1 MGQAKGSV
9 NTLGP
14 GLVWPG
20 DKIKRSS
27 CKFNIWQRCL
37 TIRVAIVCC
46 CWLVLLLGAVARALR
61 RLRSKACCWENG
73 SQQELQ
79 HATCRRIAA

>member
-9 NTLGP
+9 HTLGS

-27 CKFNIWQRCL
+27 CKFNIWQSCL
-37 TIRVAIVCC
+37 TIRVAIVCS
-46 CWLVLLLGAVARALR
+46 CWLVLLLLVRVAVA
-61 RLRSKACCWENG
+61 
-73 SQQELQ
+73 
-79 HATCRRIAA
+79 AAVGGCGTRTAPAQVKSVLLGKR